1 MTTEKELKEGKGD
14 CFVVAYEQAMMHNYK
29 VVHALATGRGPIEG
43 IVYSHAFNLVE
54 NGEFGI
60 DWVIDKSND
69 IDIKVPAAAYFAI
82 GRIKR
87 SKIYTKRQAMRLA
100 LETGNY
106 GPWDPK
112 LLKNPN

>member
-1 MTTEKELKEGKGD
+1 MKGD
-14 CFVVAYEQAMMHNYK
+14 CFIVAYEQAMMHNYK

-60 DWVIDKSND
+60 DWVIDKSNGK
-69 IDIKVPAAAYFAI
+69 DIKMPAAAYFAI

-87 SKIYTKRQAMRLA
+87 SKTYSKQEAAGFA
-100 LETGNY
+100 LKTENY
-106 GPWDPK
+106 GPWDSK
-112 LLKNPN
+112 LLRNPR